1 MIYIVRHG
9 QTDWN
14 TEGKYQGQTDI
25 ELNLEGVIQAEILRK
40 ELKDIDFDIV
50 FSSPL
55 KRAYKTA
62 QIIYQGNIITDN
74 RLMERFNGDLEG
86 KYKKH
91 HIVDFND
98 PNETRFNIEPITA
111 FRKRI
116 VDFWDYVIKN
126 HSIKNVLIVTHG
138 GVGIYSQCYFKGE
151 PQNNDY
157 NQYMMKNCDIIQ
169 IETTTNGSYCKN
181 RRLSRNRYKKI

>member
-9 QTDWN
+9 QTNWN

-25 ELNLEGVIQAEILRK
+25 ELNIEGVIQAEILCK

-50 FSSPL
+50 YSSPL
-55 KRAYKTA
+55 KRAYQTA
-62 QIIYQGNIITDN
+62 QIIYQGSIVTDT
-74 RLMERFNGDLEG
+74 RLMERFNGKLEG
-86 KYKKH
+86 KYKKLY
-91 HIVDFND
+91 IVDFND
-98 PNETRFNIEPITA
+98 PSETRFNIESLAA

-116 VDFWDYVIKN
+116 VSFWDDLIKTHGN
-126 HSIKNVLIVTHG
+126 RNVLVVTHG

-169 IETTTNGSYCKN
+169 IETSTNGSCCKTK
-181 RRLSRNRYKKI
+181 RLSENGFIII